1 MNSNFYSFGA
11 EYIPKEVKNLIGNKN
26 TKTKIYRIQA
36 IDSIINGCFC
46 FGITN
51 FMLKGKVLLD
61 YNNLLSSNKYE
72 KNEKKNTKT
81 FSMTRKKFYE

>member
-1 MNSNFYSFGA
+1 MNSNFYSSGA

-36 IDSIINGCFC
+36 NDSIINGCFY

-81 FSMTRKKFYE
+81 FSITRKIFYE

>member
-81 FSMTRKKFYE
+81 FSMTRKNFYE

>member
-11 EYIPKEVKNLIGNKN
+11 EHIPKEVKNLIGNKN
-26 TKTKIYRIQA
+26 TKTKIYRTQA
-36 IDSIINGCFC
+36 NDSIINGCFY

-72 KNEKKNTKT
+72 KNEKKK
-81 FSMTRKKFYE
+81 Y